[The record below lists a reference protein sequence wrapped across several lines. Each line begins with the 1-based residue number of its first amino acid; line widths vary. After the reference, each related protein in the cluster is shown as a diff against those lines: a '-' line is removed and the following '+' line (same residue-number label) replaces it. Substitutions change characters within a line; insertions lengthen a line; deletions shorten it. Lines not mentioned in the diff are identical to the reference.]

1 MLTEPANN
9 KPGTLKADVR
19 GILMFWEFL
28 VGGGK
33 PLASPGLGMS
43 LRHWVLLLF
52 LLLLLLMMLL
62 MMMMVVVVVV
72 VLVVLAAA
80 AVMQ

>member
-1 MLTEPANN
+1 LLTEPANN

-33 PLASPGLGMS
+33 PLAAPCLGMA

-52 LLLLLLMMLL
+52 LLLMMLMI
-62 MMMMVVVVVV
+62 MMVVVVV

-80 AVMQ
+80 AAAAAVMQ